1 MIENQ
6 KEKFVTFSSHNW
18 LLSYV
23 YHSNRFYFL
32 DIILTVYE
40 NHPKSLILKYFN
52 SKIHLNLHVKIQMR
66 FFVIFKQFEIM

>member
-40 NHPKSLILKYFN
+40 NHPKSFILKY
-52 SKIHLNLHVKIQMR
+52 
-66 FFVIFKQFEIM
+66 